1 MSSAGVFYYT
11 LGNIRPM
18 FHSRLQAI
26 QLISVAKY
34 LDIRQYGF
42 DAFDPEFH
50 CKCQYPWKGG
60 FQLELY
66 TCTCILP
73 CQLTLYVL

>member
-18 FHSRLQAI
+18 FRSRLQAI

-34 LDIRQYGF
+34 SDIRQYGF
-42 DAFDPEFH
+42 DALIQNFIANVNTLG
-50 CKCQYPWKGG
+50 KVG
-60 FQLELY
+60 FN
-66 TCTCILP
+66 
-73 CQLTLYVL
+73 